1 MIGNRVVV
9 TGMGA
14 IGPIGNTVAEVW
26 ESASHG
32 RSGIDFI
39 TQFDTSVVVTHIA
52 GEVTDFDPA
61 AYLDRKT
68 AKRTDR
74 SQQFALIAAAQALR
88 DSGLEITDDN
98 AYDIGAV
105 FGTGIGGIRNTIDT
119 VNRFASRGHR
129 GVSPTLVP
137 SMLSDQI
144 ASQVSMDFNLRGPNY
159 SIISACSSGNNA
171 IGDAADM
178 IRLGRAKA
186 ILAGGS
192 EACINEVVL
201 AGFNNIKALTHA
213 EDDPTRASRPFDLH
227 REGFVPGEGAGVLVL
242 EELEHARAR
251 GATIYAE
258 FTGYGHTSDAYHVTA
273 PSDDGV
279 PAAKAMQKALS
290 EAGLAPEDIDYIN
303 AHGTGTTLN
312 DKSETLAIKRAFGEA
327 AYNVPISS
335 TKSMTGHMM
344 GAASAF
350 EAIIAIMAMQH
361 HFAPPTINLDTPDP
375 ECDLDYVPNV
385 GRAVEI
391 NHVMNN
397 SFGFGGHNAV
407 TIFSRYAPDGNNGSR

>member
-1 MIGNRVVV
+1 MVGNRVVV
-9 TGMGA
+9 TGMGV
-14 IGPIGNTVAEVW
+14 ISPLGYSLEEVW
-26 ESASHG
+26 DNASNG

-39 TQFDTSVVVTHIA
+39 KQFDSSIIQTHIA
-52 GEVTDFDPA
+52 GEVSGYDASTM
-61 AYLDRKT
+61 LDRKT

-74 SQQFALIAAAQALR
+74 SQQYALIAAEQALKH
-88 DSGLEITDDN
+88 SGLEVTDEN
-98 AYDIGAV
+98 SYEIGTV

-119 VNRFASRGHR
+119 VNKFANRGHR

-159 SIISACSSGNNA
+159 TIISACSAGNNA

-178 IRLGRAKA
+178 IRLGRAKTM
-186 ILAGGS
+186 LAGGS

-201 AGFNNIKALTHA
+201 AGFNNIKALTHYD
-213 EDDPTRASRPFDLH
+213 EEPTQASRPFDLT
-227 REGFVPGEGAGVLVL
+227 RGGFVPGEGAGVLVL
-242 EELEHARAR
+242 EELEHAKAR

-258 FTGYGHTSDAYHVTA
+258 FTGYGHTSDAFHVTA
-273 PSDDGV
+273 PSSDGV
-279 PAAKAMQKALS
+279 PAAKAMEKALA
-290 EAGLAPEDIDYIN
+290 EAGLKPEDIDYIN
-303 AHGTGTTLN
+303 AHGTGTSLN
-312 DKSETLAIKRAFGEA
+312 DKSETLAIKLAFGEE

-350 EAIIAIMAMQH
+350 EAILAILALQNN
-361 HFAPPTINLDTPDP
+361 FAPPTINLNTPDP
-375 ECDLDYVPNV
+375 ECDLDYIPND

-407 TIFSRYAPDGNNGSR
+407 TIFSRYSDN